1 MENNKN
7 HILIVDDD
15 NRIRDLLKDYL
26 SENNYIV
33 STAENA
39 NQAKERLEFLKFDI
53 IILDVMMPGQN
64 GYELTKEL
72 KKKIQVPII
81 LLTANGVFVN
91 SINGLELGADDYFG
105 KPFEPK
111 ELLLRIKNII
121 NKNTKIDLKSKH
133 NIGSAI
139 IDLNKM
145 TVNLDNKNKK
155 LTTQKKVLIEMLANP
170 GTTYTREEIGKISG
184 ISQER
189 SIDVMITRLRQKL
202 EIDPKNPKYLQTIKR
217 LGLCSLDLIIL

>member
-15 NRIRDLLKDYL
+15 DRIRNLLRDYL
-26 SENNYIV
+26 SENGYII

-39 NQAKERLEFLKFDI
+39 EQAKEKIKYLKFDI

-64 GYELTKEL
+64 GYELTKEI
-72 KKKIQVPII
+72 KKQIKIPII
-81 LLTANGVFVN
+81 LLTAKGEVENR
-91 SINGLELGADDYFG
+91 IMGLELGADDYIG

-121 NKNTKIDLKSKH
+121 RKNIKINLKSKYTV
-133 NIGSAI
+133 GLAE

-145 TVNLDNKNKK
+145 TINLSNKLKK
-155 LTTQKKVLIEMLANP
+155 INNSEKKILIEMLTNP
-170 GTTYTREEIGKISG
+170 GVTYSREDIGKISG
-184 ISQER
+184 INQER

-202 EIDPKNPKYLQTIKR
+202 EVNPKNPKYLQTIR
-217 LGLCSLDLIIL
+217 GSGYVLWIE